1 MTCVVGLVDRTSGV
15 VHMGGDA
22 CGSSEGDRV
31 ARGDAKVF
39 QRGPFLLGVSS
50 SFRVRDLLR
59 YELPIGTA
67 ALRHPRGMTPAEY
80 MVRRFIPAV
89 RTLVEAREVSALA
102 TADTALLVGYQGEVF
117 TVYLEDYS
125 VGHHDVGYAAIGTG
139 EPYAMGALRALAAAA
154 PTVPPAERLLTA
166 LEAAAMFRGDV
177 MGPYTMAALVPAPAA
192 PAPAKR
198 RRARSARS

>member
-1 MTCVVGLVDRTSGV
+1 VTCVVGLVDRLTGA

-59 YELPIGTA
+59 YELPIASAG
-67 ALRHPRGMTPAEY
+67 LRHPRGMTPAEY

-89 RTLVEAREVSALA
+89 RRLVEAQEVSALA
-102 TADTALLVGYQGEVF
+102 TADTALLVGYMGEVF

-154 PTVPPAERLLTA
+154 PTVPPADRLLAA
-166 LEAAAMFRGDV
+166 LEAAATFRGDV
-177 MGPYTMAALVPAPAA
+177 MGPYTLAAMTPPVMTPP
-192 PAPAKR
+192 
-198 RRARSARS
+198 ARSGSRVG